1 MVSNLSVL
9 LTDEKDEATQK
20 LSFVLRNNKMDVRL
34 CAKNGAELLNK
45 ELDTQY
51 ERLSPIIET
60 ESWGFSGNDF
70 LNCVVIYDSDIKPE
84 DLLKICKK
92 IERELGRCDAPE
104 YDASGARIYHN
115 RTMDIDILL
124 YGEETIS
131 TQDLTIPH
139 PQMKNREF
147 IIKCLNLLDFNKKI
161 NT

>member
-1 MVSNLSVL
+1 MESKKIYLSLGSNLG
-9 LTDEKDEATQK
+9 DRA
-20 LSFVLRNNKMDVRL
+20 RNISRAL
-34 CAKNGAELLNK
+34 ELLNK

>member
-1 MVSNLSVL
+1 MESKKIYLSLGSNLG
-9 LTDEKDEATQK
+9 DRA
-20 LSFVLRNNKMDVRL
+20 RNISRAL
-34 CAKNGAELLNK
+34 ELLNK
-45 ELDTQY
+45 ELDTEY

-131 TQDLTIPH
+131 TQELTIPH

>member
-1 MVSNLSVL
+1 MESKKIYLSLGSNLG
-9 LTDEKDEATQK
+9 DRA
-20 LSFVLRNNKMDVRL
+20 RNISRAL
-34 CAKNGAELLNK
+34 ELLNK
-45 ELDTQY
+45 ELDTEY
-51 ERLSPIIET
+51 ERLSPIIKT
-60 ESWGFSGNDF
+60 EAWGFSGNDF

-104 YDASGARIYHN
+104 YDASGDRIYHN

>member
-1 MVSNLSVL
+1 MESKKIYLSLGSNLG
-9 LTDEKDEATQK
+9 DRA
-20 LSFVLRNNKMDVRL
+20 RNISRALD
-34 CAKNGAELLNK
+34 LLNK
-45 ELDTQY
+45 ELDTEY

-104 YDASGARIYHN
+104 YDASGTRIYHN

-131 TQDLTIPH
+131 TQELTIPH

>member
-1 MVSNLSVL
+1 MESKKIYLSLGSNLG
-9 LTDEKDEATQK
+9 DRA
-20 LSFVLRNNKMDVRL
+20 RNISRAL
-34 CAKNGAELLNK
+34 ELLNK
-45 ELDTQY
+45 ELDTEY

-161 NT
+161 NI

>member
-1 MVSNLSVL
+1 MESKKIYLSLGSNLG
-9 LTDEKDEATQK
+9 DRA
-20 LSFVLRNNKMDVRL
+20 RNISRAL
-34 CAKNGAELLNK
+34 ELLNK
-45 ELDTQY
+45 ELDTEY

-104 YDASGARIYHN
+104 YDSSGARIYHN

-131 TQDLTIPH
+131 TQELTIPH

>member
-1 MVSNLSVL
+1 MESKKIYLSLGSNLG
-9 LTDEKDEATQK
+9 DRA
-20 LSFVLRNNKMDVRL
+20 RNISRAL
-34 CAKNGAELLNK
+34 ELLNK
-45 ELDTQY
+45 ELDTEY

-104 YDASGARIYHN
+104 YDASGTRIYHN

-131 TQDLTIPH
+131 TQELTIPH

>member
-1 MVSNLSVL
+1 MESKKIYLSLGSNLG
-9 LTDEKDEATQK
+9 DRA
-20 LSFVLRNNKMDVRL
+20 RNITRAL
-34 CAKNGAELLNK
+34 ELLNK
-45 ELDTQY
+45 ELDTEY
-51 ERLSPIIET
+51 ERISPIIET

-131 TQDLTIPH
+131 TQELTIPH

-147 IIKCLNLLDFNKKI
+147 IIKCLNLLDF
-161 NT
+161 

>member
-1 MVSNLSVL
+1 MESKKIYLSLGSNLG
-9 LTDEKDEATQK
+9 DRA
-20 LSFVLRNNKMDVRL
+20 RNISRAL
-34 CAKNGAELLNK
+34 ELLNK

-131 TQDLTIPH
+131 TQELTIPH